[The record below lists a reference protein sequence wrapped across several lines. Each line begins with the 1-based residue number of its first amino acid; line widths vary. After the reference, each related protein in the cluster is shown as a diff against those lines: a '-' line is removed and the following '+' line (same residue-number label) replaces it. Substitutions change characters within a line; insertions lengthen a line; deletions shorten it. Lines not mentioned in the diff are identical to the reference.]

1 MDFSK
6 RSTGIYLTLGATKW
20 AAWKFLAITTSIL
33 FIGLGVQ
40 YAQEHFPGYEVWAAT
55 LAGLLGWATV
65 DYGLGPMVA
74 YYFDNKK
81 EAGAEKE
88 KNPAKHTLLRIM
100 LILVIVRSLASM
112 TISFWAAGE
121 VADMA
126 TSHTD
131 PQTYIDA
138 IQNQDDTKLAAI
150 TTAKAVMDKQTASER
165 KRVQEAKKAGHSK
178 VSAAINDGDTWQRK
192 SYRQNRFSWLE
203 SSANRDKKDKAY
215 AASIRQARADSAA
228 IVQAELQRT
237 QNAEQAYNA
246 LLSDKTTETAKRS
259 ILGMSQKEQQ
269 LYEERKQRRT
279 TLLIF
284 ADFFFGILGWLC
296 EYVQALMRQAGVRI
310 IRQRT
315 FAHVLREI
323 LVSWA
328 EWFLAGL
335 ERLLKIDIDGNG
347 DVGTVGKK
355 KSRPTPKT
363 SAKDEFLAMA
373 TATGSGGTTG
383 ATMGST
389 TTPATA
395 DATTTTPATT
405 GRAVV
410 QGFRPAT
417 PPTTTTTPADTTPLQ
432 RVDKKPPTPVA
443 TGVSAGLT
451 TPPTTTK
458 ATPEQVT
465 VVVVDGRKFVVH
477 NGKERGLDWVTKTRA
492 VYVGRLKDYRKK
504 GKDTTNVEANLA
516 LFDRYIEQLTAED

>member
-6 RSTGIYLTLGATKW
+6 RSTGIYLTLGGTKW

-40 YAQEHFPGYEVWAAT
+40 YANEHFPGYEVWAAT
-55 LAGLLGWATV
+55 LAGLLGWGTI

-74 YYFDNKK
+74 YYFDNKG

-88 KNPAKHTLLRIM
+88 ANPAKYTLLRIM
-100 LILVIVRSLASM
+100 LVLVIVRSLASM

-150 TTAKAVMDKQTASER
+150 TTAKAAMDKQTASER
-165 KRVQEAKKAGHSK
+165 KRVQEAKKAGHAK

-228 IVQAELQRT
+228 LVQAELQRT
-237 QNAEQAYNA
+237 QTAEQAYNA

-259 ILGMSQKEQQ
+259 IIGMSQHEQQ
-269 LYEERKQRRT
+269 LYQERKERRT

-284 ADFFFGILGWLC
+284 ADIFFGILGWLC
-296 EYVQALMRQAGVRI
+296 EYVQALMRQAGVRV
-310 IRQRT
+310 IRKRT
-315 FAHVLREI
+315 FPHVLREI

-355 KSRPTPKT
+355 KKSKPTPPDR
-363 SAKDEFLAMA
+363 SDADEWASFW
-373 TATGSGGTTG
+373 GKSTTEG
-383 ATMGST
+383 AGMGST
-389 TTPATA
+389 TPAATA
-395 DATTTTPATT
+395 SAATTTTPAT
-405 GRAVV
+405 GRTVV
-410 QGFRPAT
+410 HGFRPTT
-417 PPTTTTTPADTTPLQ
+417 PAPTTTTPPDTTPLH

-451 TPPTTTK
+451 TPPTTAK
-458 ATPEQVT
+458 ATTEQVT

-492 VYVGRLKDYRKK
+492 VYVGRLKDYSKK

>member
-6 RSTGIYLTLGATKW
+6 RSTGIYLTVGGTKW
-20 AAWKFLAITTSIL
+20 AAWKFLAFTTAIL
-33 FIGLGVQ
+33 FIGMGLD
-40 YAQEHFPGYEVWAAT
+40 YAAEHFPGYELWAAAV
-55 LAGLLGWATV
+55 AGLLGWGSI

-81 EAGAEKE
+81 EAGTEKE
-88 KNPAKHTLLRIM
+88 NNPAKYTLLRII
-100 LILVIVRSLASM
+100 LLLVIFRSLASM

-126 TSHTD
+126 TNKTND
-131 PQTYIDA
+131 QVYIEA
-138 IQNQDDTKLAAI
+138 LESQDKTKLAAI
-150 TTAKAVMDKQTASER
+150 TTAKAAMDKLTNNER
-165 KRVQEAKKAGHSK
+165 KRLQAAKKAGHDK

-192 SYRQNRFSWLE
+192 SYQQNRFSWLE

-228 IVQAELQRT
+228 MVQSEIQRT
-237 QNAEQAYNA
+237 QSAELAYNS
-246 LLSDKTTETAKRS
+246 LLSDKTTETAKRQ
-259 ILGMSQKEQQ
+259 ILGMSQNEEQ
-269 LYEERKQRRT
+269 LYQERKERRT

-296 EYVQALMRQAGVRI
+296 EYVQSLMRQAGVRV

-315 FAHVLREI
+315 FPHVLREI

-335 ERLLKIDIDGNG
+335 ERVLKIDIDGNG
-347 DVGTVGKK
+347 DIGTVGTKK
-355 KSRPTPKT
+355 TAPTPKT

-373 TATGSGGTTG
+373 AAAGSGSITG
-383 ATMGST
+383 PTMKAK
-389 TTPATA
+389 TPDATA
-395 DATTTTPATT
+395 APTTTTPDAT

-410 QGFRPAT
+410 RGFVPAT
-417 PPTTTTTPADTTPLQ
+417 PAPTTTTPDATEPIH
-432 RVDKKPPTPVA
+432 RVDKKAPTPVA
-443 TGVSAGLT
+443 TGVSAGFT
-451 TPPTTTK
+451 TPATTVK
-458 ATPEQVT
+458 PDKEKVT

-492 VYVGRLKDYRKK
+492 VYVGRLKDYSKK
-504 GKDTTNVEANLA
+504 GKDTTNVAANLA
-516 LFDRYIEQLTAED
+516 LFDQYIERLTAED